1 LPRDFFVFS
10 MLKLTVRIK
19 SAII

>member
-1 LPRDFFVFS
+1 LPRDFFVVS